1 MDDYL
6 GSFNSSEEARSTS
19 RQLHKIKG
27 NVGFHLT
34 KWSSN
39 NAELVQI
46 FPLSKLLRNK
56 VNLGLIEP
64 TVERILEVL
73 WNSKQKVL

>member
-6 GSFNSSEEARSTS
+6 GSFNSSEEARFKS
-19 RQLHKIKG
+19 RQLHKIVG

-34 KWSSN
+34 EWSSN

-46 FPLSKLLRNK
+46 FPLSELLRNK

-64 TVERILEVL
+64 TVDRILEVL